1 MKTKRRTVVTMKL
14 KDFPWDKMDWALD
27 ENGYPY
33 APQSVV
39 AEAIGV
45 LLLENDTP
53 LSYLAYNV
61 WGNSGYVE
69 IHYAHT
75 SPAFQNT
82 GCASKLM
89 NQVSEMYG
97 GEYDFHLYET
107 SGVSHRALKKWGF
120 EKVDPGQTL
129 WIRKNANPH
138 S

>member
-1 MKTKRRTVVTMKL
+1 MTTKIQRIVKMEL
-14 KDFPWDKMDWALD
+14 KDFPWDKMSWALD

-33 APQSVV
+33 LPQSV
-39 AEAIGV
+39 IPGGTGL

-53 LSYLAYNV
+53 VSYLAYNI
-61 WGNSGYVE
+61 WNNSGYVE

-75 SPAFQNT
+75 SPTFQNK

-89 NQVSEMYG
+89 NHVSDMYG

-107 SGVSHRALKKWGF
+107 SGVSYSSLKKWGF

-129 WIRKNANPH
+129 WIRKKSN
-138 S
+138 